1 MRRIKNNRLIQKYG
15 GQMITNRGGPGTSS
29 GQAVFGREGACH
41 RVESAAV
48 PHGLDKIQEAIFLAE
63 IKLKNK

>member
-1 MRRIKNNRLIQKYG
+1 MIQKYG

-29 GQAVFGREGACH
+29 GQAVLGREGACH

-63 IKLKNK
+63 RKLKNK

>member
-63 IKLKNK
+63 RKLKNK

>member
-1 MRRIKNNRLIQKYG
+1 
-15 GQMITNRGGPGTSS
+15 MITNRGGVGTTT

-48 PHGLDKIQEAIFLAE
+48 PHGLNKIEEAIFLAE
-63 IKLKNK
+63 RKLKNK

>member
-1 MRRIKNNRLIQKYG
+1 MIQKYG

-63 IKLKNK
+63 RKLKNK